1 MIELGLGR
9 IARLLQGTPLSWRA
23 IHVAGTNGKGS
34 VCAYASAML
43 SAAKIKCGRFTSP
56 HLIDRWDCI
65 TIDEK
70 TVDKSLFR
78 KVEAEMVAK
87 DKLED
92 IRASEFELLTATA
105 FEIFAKERVEIGVV
119 EVGMGGR
126 FDATNIIKDPFVTV
140 VTKVGLDHQA
150 FLGNTLRDIAHQ
162 KAGIIKHGLP
172 CIVDGTNTPEVIEV
186 LKASA
191 KHVGAMDLI
200 RVPQDTRQ
208 EHSPLWASLRKERF
222 EKHQQTNINLAFEA
236 VNRVVA
242 QLRPSVE
249 PQHLLHTLRDMEWP
263 GRLQNLSIA
272 NVTGREENIL
282 LDGAHNVQ
290 SVEVLH
296 SYVDRKM
303 RKERLP
309 VTWIVA
315 FSKGKNVQQMLSTMV
330 RSHDNVITV
339 QFGAVDGMPWVQAAG
354 ADEILAAARS
364 LGVQGKIHNVSNKIE
379 TALRLATEIS
389 MGGSL
394 VVAGSLYLVSDV
406 LRLLRSYAKDIN

>member
-1 MIELGLGR
+1 MIELGLRR
-9 IARLLQGTPLSWRA
+9 IARLLQGSSLPWRA

-70 TVDKSLFR
+70 IVDESLFR

-87 DKLED
+87 DRLDD
-92 IRASEFELLTATA
+92 IGASEFELLTATA
-105 FEIFAKERVEIGVV
+105 FEVFAKERVEIGVV
-119 EVGMGGR
+119 EVGMGGS
-126 FDATNIIKDPFVTV
+126 FDATNIVKDPFVTI
-140 VTKVGLDHQA
+140 VTRVGLDHQA

-162 KAGIIKHGLP
+162 KAGIMKHGLP
-172 CIVDGTNTPEVIEV
+172 CIVDGTNTSEVIEV
-186 LKASA
+186 LKAYA

-208 EHSPLWASLRKERF
+208 EHSPLWAFLRKERF
-222 EKHQQTNINLAFEA
+222 EEHQQTNINLAFEA
-236 VNRVVA
+236 VKRVIA

-249 PQHLLHTLRDMEWP
+249 PQHLLHTLRNKEWP
-263 GRLQNLSIA
+263 GRLQTLSIA
-272 NVTGREENIL
+272 NVTGREESVL

-290 SVEVLH
+290 SVEVLR
-296 SYVDRKM
+296 SYVNRKM
-303 RKERLP
+303 RKERAP

-315 FSKGKNVQQMLSTMV
+315 FSKGKNVQQLLFTMI
-330 RSHDNVITV
+330 RSHDNVIAV
-339 QFGAVDGMPWVQAAG
+339 QFGAVDGMPWVQAAS
-354 ADEILAAARS
+354 ADEILAAARNI
-364 LGVQGKIHNVSNKIE
+364 GVQGQVHNVSNNIE
-379 TALRLATEIS
+379 NALRLATELS

-394 VVAGSLYLVSDV
+394 VVAGSLYLISDV
-406 LRLLRSYAKDIN
+406 LRLLRIYAKT